1 MGLEKRATFGER
13 FGMWAIAAVGGGV
26 ALYFAIGGIGT
37 TVTNRS
43 LILSSP
49 LDLDGNSV
57 KYEERLPAD
66 GFWKY
71 FPFVDKDG
79 LAVTTISSPQGGLVA
94 KIVDADSNGVIGDSD
109 VVEVVENVNGI
120 RGTVKYQKGKVV
132 DSDGKT
138 EFTKPSTVLQARIIE
153 HGEQVRMQWNNWLQ
167 THLPEIKA
175 KLQEQYKR

>member
-13 FGMWAIAAVGGGV
+13 LGIWAIAAVGGGV
-26 ALYFAIGGIGT
+26 AFYLAIGGIGT
-37 TVTNRS
+37 AVTNRS

-49 LDLDGNSV
+49 LDVDGNRV

-79 LAVTTISSPQGGLVA
+79 LAIATISSPQGGLVA
-94 KIVDADSNGVIGDSD
+94 RIVDADSNGEIGSGD
-109 VVEVVENVNGI
+109 VVEVAENVNGI
-120 RGTVKYQKGKVV
+120 RGTVEYHRDKVV

-138 EFTKPSTVLQARIIE
+138 EFTKPSTVWQARIIE
-153 HGEQVRMQWNNWLQ
+153 HGEQVRVQWNNWLQ